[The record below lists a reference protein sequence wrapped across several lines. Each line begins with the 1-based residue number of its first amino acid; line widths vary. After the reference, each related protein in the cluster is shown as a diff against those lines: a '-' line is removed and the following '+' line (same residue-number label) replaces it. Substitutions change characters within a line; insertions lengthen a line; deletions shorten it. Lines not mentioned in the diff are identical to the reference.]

1 MSIVSV
7 AVGAGFGRP
16 VSYLTPR
23 QIVNALKWS
32 VVSQLL
38 TVLTLQIARIS
49 IAIFLI
55 RIFSKLAWMRR
66 FLYITT
72 TINTCAA
79 VAAVIV
85 QFTQCTPGRRVW
97 DRSVAGH
104 CLSPNVSRD
113 LEVFICG
120 RRAKLAVIT
129 NLD

>member
-23 QIVNALKWS
+23 QTVNALKWS
-32 VVSQLL
+32 IVSQLPTIL
-38 TVLTLQIARIS
+38 ALQIARVS

-55 RIFSKLAWMRR
+55 RIFSKFAWMRR

-72 TINTCAA
+72 TINNCAA

-85 QFTQCTPGRRVW
+85 QFAQCTPGRRVR

-113 LEVFICG
+113 LEVFSCG
-120 RRAKLAVIT
+120 GCAKLAVIT
-129 NLD
+129 SLD